1 MLNLLIDSDLNLHFH
16 IWGGFQGSQKQPLQ
30 KTVFGRIET
39 LLKELL
45 NNRYAVFLA
54 GRTDAGVHASEMVF
68 HADFDFDFSV
78 ERIQRAFLRHLS
90 SEGYSFTIN

>member
-1 MLNLLIDSDLNLHFH
+1 MNRFKFTLSYF
-16 IWGGFQGSQKQPLQ
+16 GGEFQGSQKQPLQ

-39 LLKELL
+39 LFKELFKQPI
-45 NNRYAVFLA
+45 RCIPA

-90 SEGYSFTIN
+90 SEGFFYDQLINCP